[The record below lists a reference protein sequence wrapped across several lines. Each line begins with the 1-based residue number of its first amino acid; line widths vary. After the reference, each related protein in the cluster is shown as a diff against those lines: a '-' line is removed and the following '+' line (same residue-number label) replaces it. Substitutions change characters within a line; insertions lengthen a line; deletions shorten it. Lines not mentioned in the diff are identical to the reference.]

1 MILSQ
6 GMVRKSNQ
14 IYKPRALF
22 LVHNYLVL
30 VKDPA
35 PKDAMKTIDEHIQKD
50 ESEIQE
56 AKAQGNESKL
66 HHLEDELNSLKEYK
80 EHHPEDKH
88 DPNAL
93 ELFCDANPDE
103 PECLVYDD

>member
-1 MILSQ
+1 
-6 GMVRKSNQ
+6 MVRKSNQ

-22 LVHNYLVL
+22 LRHNYCINQLSCSY
-30 VKDPA
+30 KE
-35 PKDAMKTIDEHIQKD
+35 AMKTIDEHIQKD

-56 AKAQGNESKL
+56 AKAQGNDSKL
-66 HHLEDELNSLKEYK
+66 HHLEDELSSLKEYK

>member
-1 MILSQ
+1 
-6 GMVRKSNQ
+6 MVRISNQ
-14 IYKPRALF
+14 IYKARAIF
-22 LVHNYLVL
+22 LHHNYLVL
-30 VKDPA
+30 VKRFCSF
-35 PKDAMKTIDEHIQKD
+35 KDAMNTIDEHIQKD
-50 ESEIQE
+50 QSEIQS
-56 AKAQGNESKL
+56 AKASGNDPKVR
-66 HHLEDELNSLKEYK
+66 HLTDELHSLEEYK

>member
-1 MILSQ
+1 
-6 GMVRKSNQ
+6 MVRKSNQ
-14 IYKPRALF
+14 IYKPRAIF
-22 LVHNYLVL
+22 LRHNYCISQTILL
-30 VKDPA
+30 F
-35 PKDAMKTIDEHIQKD
+35 KDAMKTIDEHIKKD

-56 AKAQGNESKL
+56 AKAQGNDSKL